1 MMKDFYHVG
10 IELQDLK
17 TENIE
22 GKRFYVTPKGNKYVS
37 ITSLL
42 SNLSKDSISQW
53 RRRVGE
59 TEANKISRQAS
70 SRGTRVHN
78 ICESYIQNQVGIL
91 EDALPD
97 AIDMFKSI
105 VPFLDRIDN
114 IHVVEGALYSDDLG
128 VAGRTDLIAEF
139 DGNLAVIDYKTSR
152 KPKNWEMCHSYFMQG
167 AFYAYAYEELTGTP
181 LNNIIIIMAVEND
194 KPLLFR
200 ETRDRW
206 LSPLKQVITKYS

>member
-1 MMKDFYHVG
+1 M
-10 IELQDLK
+10 
-17 TENIE
+17 
-22 GKRFYVTPKGNKYVS
+22 
-37 ITSLL
+37 L
-42 SNLSKDSISQW
+42 S
-53 RRRVGE
+53 
-59 TEANKISRQAS
+59 
-70 SRGTRVHN
+70 
-78 ICESYIQNQVGIL
+78 
-91 EDALPD
+91 
-97 AIDMFKSI
+97 IDMFKSI

>member
-1 MMKDFYHVG
+1 MKTFNHVG
-10 IELQDLK
+10 NDLKELK

-91 EDALPD
+91 EGELPD
-97 AIDMFKSI
+97 AIDMFNSI

>member
-1 MMKDFYHVG
+1 MMKDFHHVG

-139 DGNLAVIDYKTSR
+139 DGNLAVIYYKTSR

-200 ETRDRW
+200 ETRNRW

>member
-1 MMKDFYHVG
+1 MMKTFNHVG
-10 IELQDLK
+10 NDLKDLK

-22 GKRFYVTPKGNKYVS
+22 GKRYYVTPKGNKYVS

-42 SNLSKDSISQW
+42 GNLSKQSIIEW

-59 TEANKISRQAS
+59 AEANKISRQAS

-91 EDALPD
+91 EGELPD
-97 AIDMFKSI
+97 AIEMFNSI

>member
-1 MMKDFYHVG
+1 MMKDFHHVG
-10 IELQDLK
+10 IDLQDLK

-200 ETRDRW
+200 ETRNRW

>member
-1 MMKDFYHVG
+1 MMKDFHHVG

-91 EDALPD
+91 EGELPD
-97 AIDMFKSI
+97 AIEMFNSI
-105 VPFLDRIDN
+105 VPLLDRIDN
-114 IHVVEGALYSDDLG
+114 IHVVEGALFSDDLG
-128 VAGRTDLIAEF
+128 VAGRTD
-139 DGNLAVIDYKTSR
+139 
-152 KPKNWEMCHSYFMQG
+152 
-167 AFYAYAYEELTGTP
+167 
-181 LNNIIIIMAVEND
+181 
-194 KPLLFR
+194 
-200 ETRDRW
+200 
-206 LSPLKQVITKYS
+206 

>member
-1 MMKDFYHVG
+1 MMKDFHHVG

-97 AIDMFKSI
+97 VIDMFKSI

-200 ETRDRW
+200 ETRNRW

>member
-1 MMKDFYHVG
+1 MMKDFHHVG

-42 SNLSKDSISQW
+42 GNLSKQSIIEW

-59 TEANKISRQAS
+59 AEANKISRQAS

>member
-1 MMKDFYHVG
+1 MMKDFHHVG

-78 ICESYIQNQVGIL
+78 I
-91 EDALPD
+91 
-97 AIDMFKSI
+97 
-105 VPFLDRIDN
+105 
-114 IHVVEGALYSDDLG
+114 
-128 VAGRTDLIAEF
+128 
-139 DGNLAVIDYKTSR
+139 
-152 KPKNWEMCHSYFMQG
+152 
-167 AFYAYAYEELTGTP
+167 
-181 LNNIIIIMAVEND
+181 
-194 KPLLFR
+194 
-200 ETRDRW
+200 
-206 LSPLKQVITKYS
+206 

>member
-1 MMKDFYHVG
+1 MMKTFNHVG
-10 IELQDLK
+10 NDLKDLK

-22 GKRFYVTPKGNKYVS
+22 GKRYYVTPKGNKYVS

-42 SNLSKDSISQW
+42 GNLSKQSIIEW

-200 ETRDRW
+200 ETRNRW

>member
-1 MMKDFYHVG
+1 MMKTFNHVG
-10 IELQDLK
+10 NDLKDLK

-22 GKRFYVTPKGNKYVS
+22 GKRYYVTPKGNKYVS

-42 SNLSKDSISQW
+42 GNLSKQSIIEW

-59 TEANKISRQAS
+59 AEANKISRQAS

>member
-1 MMKDFYHVG
+1 MMKDFHHVG

-59 TEANKISRQAS
+59 AEANKISRQAS

-91 EDALPD
+91 EGELPD
-97 AIDMFKSI
+97 AIDMFNSI

-114 IHVVEGALYSDDLG
+114 IHVVEGALYSDNLG

-200 ETRDRW
+200 ETRNRW

>member
-1 MMKDFYHVG
+1 MMKDFHHVG

-152 KPKNWEMCHSYFMQG
+152 KPKNWEMCQSYFMQG

-200 ETRDRW
+200 ETRNRW